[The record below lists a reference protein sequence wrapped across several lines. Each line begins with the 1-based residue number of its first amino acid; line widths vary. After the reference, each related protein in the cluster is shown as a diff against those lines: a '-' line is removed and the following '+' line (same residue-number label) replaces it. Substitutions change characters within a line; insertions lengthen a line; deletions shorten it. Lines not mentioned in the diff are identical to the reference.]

1 MPTGSSKDLRGVLN
15 PGAEGQRFQLTRLDP
30 SPRCTRVVE
39 RYWSVRW
46 ALPAGDS
53 YLSETLPFPCV
64 NLVFEADR
72 ARINGIYTRRFART
86 LRGAGSVFGVRF
98 RPGAFAPFF
107 PHPIHELTD
116 RVLPFTRVF
125 GPEARS
131 LQRTLPTLL
140 DDAARA
146 RAFEAFLLPRL
157 PPADRERERVATI
170 VDLAF
175 SQPNLTRVEAL
186 ASAVR
191 LPTRTLQR
199 LFRRY
204 LGVSPK
210 WLLCR
215 ARIPEAAQRVAAGD
229 RVDWAALATDL
240 GYFDQA
246 HFASD
251 FKAQLGKTPRQYA
264 SLTRSASR

>member
-1 MPTGSSKDLRGVLN
+1 V
-15 PGAEGQRFQLTRLDP
+15 
-30 SPRCTRVVE
+30 VVE

-46 ALPAGDS
+46 SLPEGES

-86 LRGAGSVFGVRF
+86 LRGTGRVFGVRF

-107 PHPIHELTD
+107 PRPIEELTD

-125 GPEARS
+125 GPEARALERS
-131 LQRTLPTLL
+131 LTGLSKDT
-140 DDAARA
+140 ARV
-146 RAFEAFLLPRL
+146 RAFEAFLEPRL
-157 PPADRERERVATI
+157 PAADREREQVAAI
-170 VDLAF
+170 VELAF
-175 SQPNLTRVEAL
+175 SQPSLTRVEAL
-186 ASAVR
+186 ARAAR
-191 LPTRTLQR
+191 LPTRSLQR
-199 LFRRY
+199 LFKRY

-215 ARIPEAAQRVAAGD
+215 ARIQEAAQRVAAGD
-229 RVDWAALATDL
+229 SIDWAALAADL

-246 HFASD
+246 HLAHD

-264 SLTRSASR
+264 ALTRAEQG

>member
-1 MPTGSSKDLRGVLN
+1 MPTRSPKELRGVLN
-15 PGAEGQRFQLTRLDP
+15 PGADGKRFQLTRLDP
-30 SPRCTRVVE
+30 TQPCAQVVE

-46 ALPAGDS
+46 ALADGDS

-64 NLVFEADR
+64 NLVFEADG
-72 ARINGIYTRRFART
+72 ARVNGIYTRRFART
-86 LRGAGSVFGVRF
+86 LRGAGRVFGVRF

-107 PHPIHELTD
+107 ARPIHELTD
-116 RVLPFTRVF
+116 RVLPFARVF
-125 GPEARS
+125 GAEARALES
-131 LQRTLPTLL
+131 ALWALA

-146 RAFEAFLLPRL
+146 RAFEAFLAPRL
-157 PPADRERERVATI
+157 PAPDPERERVATI

-175 SQPNLTRVEAL
+175 AQPDLTRVAAL
-186 ASAVR
+186 ARAAG
-191 LPTRTLQR
+191 LPPRGLQR

-210 WLLCR
+210 WVLCR
-215 ARIPEAAQRVAAGD
+215 ARIQEAAQRVAAGD
-229 RVDWAALATDL
+229 RVDWAALAADL

-264 SLTRSASR
+264 ALIRAAQG